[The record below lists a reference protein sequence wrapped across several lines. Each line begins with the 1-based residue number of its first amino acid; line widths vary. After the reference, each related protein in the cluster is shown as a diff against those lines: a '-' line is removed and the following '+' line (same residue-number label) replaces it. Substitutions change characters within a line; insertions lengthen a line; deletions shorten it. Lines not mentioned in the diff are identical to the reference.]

1 MDMVLARNADS
12 EEPPSSVPESPFR
25 VPGFRR
31 YWTTQLCAIFASQM
45 QGVAIGWQ
53 VYDMTQRPL
62 DLGFVGLAQF
72 LPVVALALIAGQVAD
87 RYDRRRILVGCLIL
101 EVLCAALLFLLTVMG
116 NSEVSWIFAVL
127 ALAGVARAFE
137 FPATAALLPN
147 LVPTRQFASAAALT
161 SSARQAASII
171 GPAIGGF
178 LYAVGPTVVYGSCS
192 VLLVIA
198 AIQASFIVLRR
209 AAAAPKAVSWASVVA
224 GIGFIRSQPI
234 VLGAIS
240 LDLFAVLLGGA
251 TALLP
256 IYARDILYVGPWGL
270 GLLRSAPAIG
280 ALSMAVFL
288 ARQPIHSRIGRA
300 LFIAVGVFGLATVGF
315 ALSRTIWLSMVTLV
329 ALGASDMVSVVIR
342 RVVVQ
347 VFTPDEMRG
356 RVSAVESV
364 FIGASNEL
372 GEFESGVTAAWFGVV
387 PAAVLGGVGT
397 LGIVVFWSRLFP
409 QLRQVDTLAEA
420 G

>member
-1 MDMVLARNADS
+1 MSASTADDDSRKTSSPAVLD
-12 EEPPSSVPESPFR
+12 SPFR
-25 VPGFRR
+25 SPGFRK
-31 YWTTQLCAIFASQM
+31 YWVTQLFAIFASQM

-53 VYDMTQRPL
+53 VYEMTQRPL

-72 LPVVALALIAGQVAD
+72 APVIALALVAGQIAD
-87 RYDRRRILVGCLIL
+87 RYDRRRIFVGCLTL
-101 EVLCAALLFLLTVMG
+101 EILCAGLLLTLTLMK
-116 NSEVSWIFAVL
+116 STEVFWIFAVL
-127 ALAGVARAFE
+127 VLAGIARAFE

-147 LVPTRQFASAAALT
+147 LLPTRQFASAAALT

-171 GPAIGGF
+171 GPAIGGL
-178 LYAVGPTVVYGSCS
+178 LYAIGPSVVYGACV
-192 VLLVIA
+192 VLLVVA
-198 AIQASFIVLRR
+198 VIQASWIRLERTPTAMKTVT
-209 AAAAPKAVSWASVVA
+209 WASVVA
-224 GIGFIRSQPI
+224 GVGFIRSQPI

-256 IYARDILYVGPWGL
+256 IYARDILLVGPWGL

-280 ALSMAVFL
+280 ALGMAAFL
-288 ARQPIHSRIGRA
+288 AYRPMRSHMGA
-300 LFIAVGVFGLATVGF
+300 TLFMVVGVFGLATIGF
-315 ALSRTIWLSMVTLV
+315 ALSESLWLSMAMLIV
-329 ALGASDMVSVVIR
+329 LGASDMVSVVIR

-347 VFTPDEMRG
+347 VSTPDEMRG

-387 PAAVLGGVGT
+387 PAAMLGGVGT
-397 LGIVVFWSRLFP
+397 LAVVVLWSRLFP
-409 QLRQVDTLAEA
+409 QLRRVDTL
-420 G
+420 